1 MSQIVI
7 YKGVSVEPVERSNGK
22 ILVRTKNPSDA
33 QKADLPFKALE
44 GGVAVFEGWVQ
55 ESDLVAVDP

>member
-7 YKGVSVEPVERSNGK
+7 YKGVMVEPVDKSGSK

-33 QKADLPFKALE
+33 QKADLPFKDLE
-44 GGVAVFEGWVQ
+44 AGVAIFEGWAE
-55 ESDLVAVDP
+55 ESDLVAVNS